1 MKALL
6 RMPANLDAFLATMVT
21 PSQPTPTGSIPALV
35 RQHYGFE
42 PRVTRLTG
50 ERDENFRLTADD
62 GAEYV
67 LKIANPAERPAETD
81 LQTAALLH
89 IEKTDPTLPCPRVL
103 RDRTGGTHVGFLDE
117 CGAPRTARVLT
128 YLPGRLLGASTRSQR
143 QRSACGRLGARLTL
157 ALRGFEHPAAKR
169 SIVWDVRHTGH
180 MRWLLEE
187 LPRFPYQSAARELLE
202 RLVPCIESQL
212 PQLRH
217 QMVHNDL
224 NPLNILVDPTDEE
237 RVTGVIDFGDMTHT
251 ALIADVAVCAA
262 ELIPPDCCD
271 PQEARESILD
281 VTSAYHACVRLLQG
295 ELALLGALVA
305 ARLLMT
311 LVIHEWHVQ
320 RNPTSDHFKALDE
333 DFMRRRLHIADRSLL
348 EEIRL

>member
-1 MKALL
+1 MA
-6 RMPANLDAFLATMVT
+6 AHVDAFLATMAA
-21 PSQPTPTGSIPALV
+21 PSRPLPIERVLALV

-42 PRVTRLTG
+42 PWVTRLTG

-67 LKIANPAERPAETD
+67 LKIANPAENPAETD

-89 IEKTDPTLPCPRVL
+89 IEKTDCALSCPRVL
-103 RDRTGGTHVGFLDE
+103 RDRTGGTHVAFVDE
-117 CGAPRTARVLT
+117 CGVERTARLLT
-128 YLPGRLLGASTRSQR
+128 FLPGRLLGASTRSQR
-143 QRSACGRLGARLTL
+143 QRASCGRIGARLTL
-157 ALRGFEHPAAKR
+157 ALRGFQHPAAKR
-169 SIVWDVRHTGH
+169 TIVWDVRHTGH
-180 MRWLLEE
+180 MRLLLEE
-187 LPRFPYQSAARELLE
+187 LPRFPYQSAARELLG
-202 RLVPCIESQL
+202 RLVPRIESQL

-217 QMVHNDL
+217 QVVHNDL

-262 ELIPPDCCD
+262 ELIPSDCSD
-271 PQEARESILD
+271 PGEAHECILD
-281 VTSAYHACVRLLQG
+281 VTSAYHAYLRLLHT

-320 RNPTSDHFKALDE
+320 RNPASGHFKALDE
-333 DFMRRRLHIADRSLL
+333 DFMRTRLHIADRLL
-348 EEIRL
+348 LQDFRL

>member
-1 MKALL
+1 MSAD
-6 RMPANLDAFLATMVT
+6 MHAFLATMVA
-21 PSQPTPTGSIPALV
+21 PSRPMPIECILALV
-35 RQHYGFE
+35 RQHYGLE
-42 PRVTRLTG
+42 ARVTRLTG

-67 LKIANPAERPAETD
+67 LKIANPAESPAETD

-89 IEKTDPTLPCPRVL
+89 IEKTDPELPCPRVL
-103 RDRTGGTHVGFLDE
+103 RDRTGGTHVRFGDD
-117 CGAPRTARVLT
+117 CGAQRTARVLT
-128 YLPGRLLGASTRSQR
+128 FLPGRLLGASIRSQR
-143 QRSACGRLGARLTL
+143 QRAACGRMGARMTL
-157 ALRGFEHPAAKR
+157 ALRGFEHPAENR
-169 SIVWDVRHTGH
+169 SIVWDVRHTRH

-187 LPRFPYQSAARELLE
+187 LPGFPYQSAARELLE
-202 RLVPCIESQL
+202 RLVPRIESQL
-212 PQLRH
+212 PHLRH

-224 NPLNILVDPTDEE
+224 NPLNILVDSTDEE

-262 ELIPPDCCD
+262 ELIAPECSD
-271 PQEARESILD
+271 PKEAHESILD
-281 VTSAYHACVRLLQG
+281 VTSAYHECVPLLQN

-320 RNPTSDHFKALDE
+320 RNPTSGHFKALDR
-333 DFMRRRLHIADRSLL
+333 DFMRTRLHIADRSLL
-348 EEIRL
+348 EEIRV